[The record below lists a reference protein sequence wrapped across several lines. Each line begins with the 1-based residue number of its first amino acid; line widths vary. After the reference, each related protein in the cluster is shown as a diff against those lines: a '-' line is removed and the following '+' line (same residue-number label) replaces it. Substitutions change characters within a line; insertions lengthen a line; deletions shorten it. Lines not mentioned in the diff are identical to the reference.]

1 MKKNIHSYERAL
13 RVVAGIALCS
23 LAFFGP
29 ENLWYLAGL
38 IPLITG
44 LVGWCPPYQLL
55 GYSSCP
61 MKKK

>member
-1 MKKNIHSYERAL
+1 MTINLHAIDRAL
-13 RVVAGIALCS
+13 RAILGLVLVS

-44 LVGWCPPYQLL
+44 SIGICPLYKVLNI
-55 GYSSCP
+55 STCP
-61 MKKK
+61 VKRK